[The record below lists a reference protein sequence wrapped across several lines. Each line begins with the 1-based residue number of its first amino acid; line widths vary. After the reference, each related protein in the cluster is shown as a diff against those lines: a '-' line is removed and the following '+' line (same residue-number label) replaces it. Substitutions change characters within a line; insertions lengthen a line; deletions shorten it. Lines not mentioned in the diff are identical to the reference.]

1 MNALVQHRPEM
12 AAGVL
17 AFVVHV
23 LFLIL
28 LVFGVSWQIHNP
40 APVMVDLWSE
50 LPVEPSPLPKPQAA
64 PVEPA
69 PKPKL
74 EPVPRPIPPKPVEQ
88 PKVKAPDIALEKKK
102 KADEEKIRKTAEEA
116 KKRKQQELSLRQEEA
131 RQLELETMREQARLE
146 SEQKHQEAEK
156 SLAEKKRL
164 ENMKREEDEMQ
175 KRMMD
180 EALASDTNQLKALE
194 GKAAADRR
202 SAELGR
208 IVADFR
214 EKIRAK
220 IRGNTRIPDNLKG
233 NPQSRFE
240 VNVLPTGEIVS
251 VKLIKSSG
259 NTAYD
264 QAVERAI
271 YKSSPLPTPTD
282 KDAVAQFR
290 KLDLKFQPKEN

>member
-1 MNALVQHRPEM
+1 MNALVQRRPEM

-17 AFVVHV
+17 AFSVHV
-23 LFLIL
+23 FFMIL
-28 LVFGVSWQIHNP
+28 LVFGVSWQIQNP
-40 APVMVDLWSE
+40 SPVMVDLWSA
-50 LPVEPSPLPKPQAA
+50 LPA
-64 PVEPA
+64 EPA
-69 PKPKL
+69 PLAKPEPVPVKPVPKL
-74 EPVPRPIPPKPVEQ
+74 EPVPRPLPPKPEEE
-88 PKVKAPDIALEKKK
+88 PRAKAPDIALEKKK
-102 KADEEKIRKTAEEA
+102 KAEEE
-116 KKRKQQELSLRQEEA
+116 KKRKQEELRSKEEEQRRKKEEA
-131 RQLELETMREQARLE
+131 RQLELETMREQARIE
-146 SEQKHQEAEK
+146 SDQKRQEAEK
-156 SLAEKKRL
+156 KRREDL
-164 ENMKREEDEMQ
+164 KREEDEMQ

-180 EALASDTNQLKALE
+180 EALASETSQIKALE
-194 GKAAADRR
+194 AKAIADRR

-220 IRGNTRIPDNLKG
+220 IRGNTRIPDNLTG

>member
-1 MNALVQHRPEM
+1 MNAMVQHRPEM

-17 AFVVHV
+17 AFSVHV
-23 LFLIL
+23 FFMIL
-28 LVFGVSWQIHNP
+28 LVFGVSWQIQNP
-40 APVMVDLWSE
+40 APVMVDLWSA
-50 LPVEPSPLPKPQAA
+50 LPVEPAPLPKPEPV

-74 EPVPRPIPPKPVEQ
+74 EPVPRAIPPKPVEE
-88 PKVKAPDIALEKKK
+88 PRVKAPDIALEKKK
-102 KADEEKIRKTAEEA
+102 KVDDE
-116 KKRKQQELSLRQEEA
+116 KKRKEEQLRKKEEA

-146 SEQKHQEAEK
+146 SDQKRQETEK
-156 SLAEKKRL
+156 KLADKKRL
-164 ENMKREEDEMQ
+164 EQLKREEDEMQ

-180 EALASDTNQLKALE
+180 DALASETSQLKALE
-194 GKAAADRR
+194 AKAAADRR

-220 IRGNTRIPDNLKG
+220 IRGNTRIPDNLTG

>member
-1 MNALVQHRPEM
+1 MNALVQRRPEM

-17 AFVVHV
+17 AFSVHV
-23 LFLIL
+23 FFMIL
-28 LVFGVSWQIHNP
+28 LVFGVSWQIQNP
-40 APVMVDLWSE
+40 APVMVDLWSA
-50 LPVEPSPLPKPQAA
+50 LPVEPAPLPKPE
-64 PVEPA
+64 PVPVKPV

-74 EPVPRPIPPKPVEQ
+74 EPVPRPLPSRPVEE
-88 PKVKAPDIALEKKK
+88 PKEKAPDIALEKKK
-102 KADEEKIRKTAEEA
+102 KAEEE
-116 KKRKQQELSLRQEEA
+116 KKRKQEELRSKEEEQRRKKEEA
-131 RQLELETMREQARLE
+131 RQLELETMREQARIE
-146 SEQKHQEAEK
+146 SDQKRQEAERK
-156 SLAEKKRL
+156 LAEKKRL
-164 ENMKREEDEMQ
+164 EDLKREEDEMQ
-175 KRMMD
+175 KHMLD
-180 EALASDTNQLKALE
+180 EALASETSQIKALE
-194 GKAAADRR
+194 AKAIADRR

-251 VKLIKSSG
+251 VKLTKSSG

-271 YKSSPLPTPTD
+271 YKSSPLPTPSD